1 MPMHLSAKIAIHL
14 VLVSHRY
21 VMHSLNYVGDTLAGN
36 APISDCDCDCFDEMK
51 SYLSSTGDPGRLCKL
66 VRLRLNAG
74 SRFASS
80 SVDAIGSVQVGRW
93 IYALARAPL
102 GESGCT

>member
-1 MPMHLSAKIAIHL
+1 
-14 VLVSHRY
+14 
-21 VMHSLNYVGDTLAGN
+21 MHSLNYVGDTLTGN

-102 GESGCT
+102 GELESGCT